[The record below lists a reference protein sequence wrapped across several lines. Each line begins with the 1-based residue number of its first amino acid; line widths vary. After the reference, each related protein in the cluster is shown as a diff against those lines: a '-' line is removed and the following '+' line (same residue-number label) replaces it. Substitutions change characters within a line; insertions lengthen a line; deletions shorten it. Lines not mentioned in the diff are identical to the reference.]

1 MFEQSTAK
9 IFLAGERGLT
19 ENEWFRSYNTFN
31 FGAYRSEHKK
41 PFGPLYVLND
51 DTLAGGKSIEL
62 LIEDT
67 SILLIL
73 PVVGAVEFRGEAG
86 HEFLVNSGQC
96 QCYVGKAGTSVSFEN
111 PYEENLV
118 NFLQIWVKTDES
130 SSTVLQPTDFD
141 LDAQKNAMDLI
152 TPSQIKSA
160 KGFLGKYVGR
170 CEDSYRLSKEGSG
183 VFVFVVQGA
192 FEVQNRLLEA
202 RDGLALSGM
211 EEIEFEALSNDAILL
226 IIELPL
232 LYSNA

>member
-9 IFLAGERGLT
+9 IFLAGERGHT

-31 FGAYRSEHKK
+31 FGAYQSEHKK
-41 PFGPLYVLND
+41 PFGPLYVVND
-51 DTLAGGKSIEL
+51 DTLAAGKSIEL
-62 LIEDT
+62 LIEEP
-67 SILLIL
+67 SIILTL

-96 QCYVGKAGTSVSFEN
+96 QCYVGKAGTSVSFKN
-111 PYEENLV
+111 PYEEDLV
-118 NFLQIWVKTDES
+118 NFLQIWIKTDKS
-130 SSTVLQPTDFD
+130 NSTVLQLTDFD
-141 LDAQKNAMDLI
+141 LDVQKNAIVLI
-152 TPSQIKSA
+152 TPSLIKST
-160 KGFLGKYVGR
+160 KSFLGMYDGR
-170 CEDSYRLSKEGSG
+170 SEDSYRLSGEGSG

-211 EEIEFEALSNDAILL
+211 EEVEFEALSNDAILL

-232 LYSNA
+232 ASSNA